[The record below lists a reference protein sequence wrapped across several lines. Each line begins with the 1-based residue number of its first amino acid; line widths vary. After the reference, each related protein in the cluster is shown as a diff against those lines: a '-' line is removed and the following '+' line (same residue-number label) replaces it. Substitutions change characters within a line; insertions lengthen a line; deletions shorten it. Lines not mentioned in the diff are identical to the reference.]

1 MCNNMLTRSHSFPA
15 RVPPP
20 RKVVFEEEP
29 SYTIIVDDVYDDH
42 DEPLSHVPVT
52 KRVNKKLCFLV
63 DTGTSQEWWS
73 IDEFLDEGFITD
85 ETVCH
90 WINHKNEVAKTFPN
104 VKRRCLMC
112 NRFALKGKTIC
123 FDYHKIDGVKARDYI
138 Y

>member
-1 MCNNMLTRSHSFPA
+1 MLTRSQSFPA
-15 RVPPP
+15 RMPIP
-20 RKVVFEEEP
+20 RAEKKVVFEEEP
-29 SYTIIVDDVYDDH
+29 VYNLVVH
-42 DEPLSHVPVT
+42 EEIPTVYVPVT
-52 KRVNKKLCFLV
+52 KRVNKQFCFLV
-63 DTGTSQEWWS
+63 DTCTSREWWS
-73 IDEFLDEGFITD
+73 IDEFLESGLFTD

-123 FDYHKIDGVKARDYI
+123 FDDHKIDDVKAQDYI